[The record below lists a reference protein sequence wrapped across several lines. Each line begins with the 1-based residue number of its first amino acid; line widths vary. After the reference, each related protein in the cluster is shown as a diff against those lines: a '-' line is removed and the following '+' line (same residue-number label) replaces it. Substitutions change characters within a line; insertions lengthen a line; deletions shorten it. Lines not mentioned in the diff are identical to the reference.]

1 MKILFQGDSI
11 TDAGR
16 DRADYH
22 NLAGY
27 TTYVADSLG
36 DEHEYINLGISGN
49 TSTMLLDRY
58 ESDIKKINP
67 DIMTL
72 LIGINDIWRRHDENT
87 YISPEQYNKN
97 VTEII
102 TRLKN
107 DCPNVKII
115 ILEPFLLPAKERLFW
130 AGELGEIIRECRQV
144 ALKYADGYV
153 ALDGIFAKKM
163 METGWEILSAD
174 GVHPL
179 DEGNKL
185 IAKHL
190 IDEIKKFI

>member
-11 TDAGR
+11 TDADR
-16 DRADYH
+16 DRSDYH

-27 TTYVADSLG
+27 TAYVAQELG
-36 DEHEYINLGISGN
+36 NKHEYINLGISGD
-49 TSTMLLDRY
+49 TSAMLLDRY
-58 ESDIKKINP
+58 ESDIKNINP

-179 DEGNKL
+179 DEGRKL

-190 IDEIKKFI
+190 VEEIKKFL